1 MSQILATR
9 LKAARNSMHPV
20 VTQKDIAKKF
30 NVTPGSVS
38 LWESGTTEPKAD
50 VLAELARTYN
60 VSADWLIGLE
70 ERQASVKV
78 KQVLPLHAVPVVTPQ
93 ALARWKWDVALEQLQ
108 TSVAYPAGTAAAMLV
123 ASDALSSACPTGC
136 YAVVSKAHEPTPG
149 CVVLAVSG
157 RAGEPILR
165 KFIQE
170 GGETLLLADDARW
183 PTVRVNDGARI
194 IGRVVEVT
202 CRKRLI

>member
-1 MSQILATR
+1 MSQVLAAR
-9 LKAARNSMHPV
+9 LKAARAAMHPV

-30 NVTPGSVS
+30 KVTPGSVS
-38 LWESGTTEPKAD
+38 LWESGSTEPNTD

-60 VSADWLIGLE
+60 VSVDWLIGLE
-70 ERQASVKV
+70 DRQPVKV
-78 KQVLPLHAVPVVTPQ
+78 KQTVPLFTVPVVAPQ
-93 ALARWKWDVALEQLQ
+93 ALARWKWDAVLEVLQ
-108 TSVAYPAGTAAAMLV
+108 TAVAYPPGTAAAMLV
-123 ASDALSSACPTGC
+123 SSDALTSACPTGC

-149 CVVLAVSG
+149 CVVLAVAG

-183 PTVRVNDGARI
+183 PTVRVNDGARV

-202 CRKRLI
+202 CRKRLN